1 MPLKLRSA
9 ALQVPFRTTCPVAD
23 QRTNHHLLTR
33 IRCQLLY
40 SKHAFQDVNE
50 KRTFYSVFKSLSVR
64 SNIQP
69 IMVSTIQ
76 TRQHGGHSHHH
87 HGGGEL
93 LTSTNK
99 KDAAVRIAWV
109 GLYSNVLMVVAKG
122 LGGFFLNSRTMI
134 SDALHAV
141 TDLASDIL
149 TLAAVSFAARPPTAN
164 NPVGFGKVESMGSV
178 VVSGLLFTG
187 GAFMGIDA
195 ITSLWEL
202 WFPEAIAHAHA
213 HAHSHDHGGSFGLL
227 HHHHG
232 ASDLPNI
239 HAAWIAI
246 GSIAIKEW
254 VYRKSEYN

>member
-1 MPLKLRSA
+1 
-9 ALQVPFRTTCPVAD
+9 
-23 QRTNHHLLTR
+23 
-33 IRCQLLY
+33 
-40 SKHAFQDVNE
+40 
-50 KRTFYSVFKSLSVR
+50 
-64 SNIQP
+64 
-69 IMVSTIQ
+69 MVSIIQ

-93 LTSTNK
+93 LISKNK
-99 KDAAVRIAWV
+99 NDAAVRIAWV

-122 LGGFFLNSRTMI
+122 CGGFFLNSRTMI

-149 TLAAVSFAARPPTAN
+149 TLAAVSFAAKPPTPN

-187 GAFMGIDA
+187 GALMGLDA
-195 ITSLWEL
+195 ISSLWEL
-202 WFPEAIAHAHA
+202 WLPETA
-213 HAHSHDHGGSFGLL
+213 AHSHDHSHGGALGFI

-239 HAAWIAI
+239 HAAWIAV

-254 VYRKSEYN
+254 VYRKSKYNTGENLVQRVDMTYSHQGCGGEKIIGAPFERSTPSCRFVDEHGVSRHDLVDPFAWGCQVY

>member
-1 MPLKLRSA
+1 MSIQLKLRSA
-9 ALQVPFRTTCPVAD
+9 ALLVLKRPSTCPVGHRETATH
-23 QRTNHHLLTR
+23 QLLPR
-33 IRCQLLY
+33 SRYQLLY
-40 SKHAFQDVNE
+40 SKHAFEIVN
-50 KRTFYSVFKSLSVR
+50 KRSTLRSLLG
-64 SNIQP
+64 I
-69 IMVSTIQ
+69 VSSQSTLKPVMITTVQ
-76 TRQHGGHSHHH
+76 TREHGGHSHHH

-93 LTSTNK
+93 LTSKNK
-99 KDAAVRIAWV
+99 NDTAVRIAWV
-109 GLYSNVLMVVAKG
+109 GLYSNLLMVVAKG

-187 GAFMGIDA
+187 GAFMGLDA
-195 ITSLWEL
+195 VSSLWEL
-202 WFPEAIAHAHA
+202 WLPEAT
-213 HAHSHDHGGSFGLL
+213 AHSHDHSHGGPLGFL

-239 HAAWIAI
+239 HAAWIAV

-254 VYRKSEYN
+254 VYRKSEL